1 MDKKEKARTIF
12 KAFRKGSIELD
23 LNTNKKHFIEYE
35 LVCDDE
41 IIVKSF
47 FGKQSDHMVPKPEII
62 IQEMILKPTQEQVK
76 ILQDFLKDYHRAYIK
91 TIEPIVYRF
100 KSFGVELLFANPNNK
115 ALKIIPK
122 A

>member
-12 KAFRKGSIELD
+12 KAFKKGSIELD
-23 LNTNKKHFIEYE
+23 LNTVKKHFIEYE
-35 LVCDDE
+35 LVCD
-41 IIVKSF
+41 
-47 FGKQSDHMVPKPEII
+47 PEII

-76 ILQDFLKDYHRAYIK
+76 ILDDFLKDYHRAYIK

-100 KSFGVELLFANPNNK
+100 KSFGVELLFANSIHR
-115 ALKIIPK
+115 ALKVIPK

>member
-12 KAFRKGSIELD
+12 KAFKKGSIELD
-23 LNTNKKHFIEYE
+23 LNTVKKHFIEYE

-47 FGKQSDHMVPKPEII
+47 FGNHKDNMVPKPEII

-76 ILQDFLKDYHRAYIK
+76 ILDDFLKDYHRAYIK

-100 KSFGVELLFANPNNK
+100 KSFGVELLFANSIHR
-115 ALKIIPK
+115 ALKVIPK

>member
-1 MDKKEKARTIF
+1 MNKIEKARTIF
-12 KAFRKGSIELD
+12 KAFKKGSIELD
-23 LNTNKKHFIEYE
+23 LNTDKKHLIEYE

-47 FGKQSDHMVPKPEII
+47 FGKRDGMEPKAEII
-62 IQEMILKPTQEQVK
+62 ILEMTLKPTQEQVK

-91 TIEPIVYRF
+91 TIEPIVFRF
-100 KSFGVELLFANPNNK
+100 KSFNVELLFTNPNKN